1 MNNKGLF
8 IQLCLLFLTILGS
21 RADVLNCVRTVNGA
35 YFDLSDLSSSQDYVI
50 ANVNK
55 DAVDESEYV
64 KLVFNICRFAVT
76 QCRSKSTF
84 ANLYKSETSTNVDD
98 CIQLSNTTKYDNITY
113 SSVDS
118 DKPESGIQMLFV
130 GGDLISQTLTK
141 DNNWSPVTADAQTKN
156 PTATYSIAFNFRCD
170 SSVDGVTIQDW
181 SFDDTTFRYTINI
194 VSSSAC
200 ALLSI
205 DQVSKFISD
214 NPIPFTIVGA
224 VIGLAVAVLGLKLF
238 LPTLFI
244 TGFASGFFI
253 ALFVFFGEVVTPDS
267 RESTKWILVGFAIVM
282 GLLLGFI
289 AVKANKFGLFI
300 IGALLGVILSLLLYN
315 AILFKIQTN
324 PAELVLL
331 ITLGVLGIGFGVLA
345 LVFYKHV
352 IIVATSLIGSYCFVR
367 SLSLVI
373 GGFPNEIQLIKQI
386 QTQDYNFATHWP
398 FYIYMNVVFLL
409 TLFTIYVQ
417 YKIKKRSEANEV
429 DFDAEYFKGAE
440 V

>member
-1 MNNKGLF
+1 MKNKGLY
-8 IQLCLLFLTILGS
+8 IQLCLLFLTILTS
-21 RADVLNCVRTVNGA
+21 RADVLNCVRAVNGA
-35 YFDLSDLSSSQDYVI
+35 YFDLSELSATKDYVI
-50 ANVNK
+50 PNVNSAATT
-55 DAVDESEYV
+55 DAE
-64 KLVFNICRFAVT
+64 KIALVFNICRFPTA
-76 QCRSKSTF
+76 QCNSKFAFAYLYQYQASGIYQSST
-84 ANLYKSETSTNVDD
+84 D
-98 CIQLSNTTKYDNITY
+98 CVKLTNTTKFDSISY

-118 DKPESGIQMLFV
+118 DKPESGVQILFE
-130 GGDLISQTLTK
+130 GGDKIDQTVNSWT
-141 DNNWSPVTADAQTKN
+141 PITGT
-156 PTATYSIAFNFRCD
+156 PTDPTNTYSVDFAFRCD
-170 SSVDGVTIQDW
+170 SSVDGANIDSW
-181 SFDDTTFRYTINI
+181 SFDQKTYRYTINI
-194 VSSSAC
+194 ISSSAC

-205 DQVSKFISD
+205 DQVSQFISD

-267 RESTKWILVGFAIVM
+267 RESTKWILVGFAVVM

-300 IGALLGVILSLLLYN
+300 IGALLGVILALLLYN
-315 AILFKIQTN
+315 AILFKIQSN

-331 ITLGVLGIGFGVLA
+331 ITLGVLGVGFGVLA

-352 IIVATSLIGSYCFVR
+352 IIIATSLIGSYCFVR

-373 GGFPNEIQLIKQI
+373 GGFPNEIQLIQQV